1 MAEFMNL
8 SSALRLGIECEIL
21 PGKAPDELNKAL
33 IQVLPAHLQ
42 HRAKKK
48 LGETDLA
55 IMRAEAARTMIIQR
69 NRKPRTET

>member
-1 MAEFMNL
+1 MNL

-21 PGKAPDELNKAL
+21 PVKAPGDLNKAL

-42 HRAKKK
+42 HRAKKR

-55 IMRAEAARTMIIQR
+55 VMRAEVVRTMVLRKI
-69 NRKPRTET
+69 RKPRTET